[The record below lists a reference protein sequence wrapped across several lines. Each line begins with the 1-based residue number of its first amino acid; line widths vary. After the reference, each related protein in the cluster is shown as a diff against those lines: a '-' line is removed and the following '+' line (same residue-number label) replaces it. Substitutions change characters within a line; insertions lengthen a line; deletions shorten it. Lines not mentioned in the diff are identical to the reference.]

1 MKQNAPYLHQVT
13 GTQRYKQNNE
23 LPFGQDSDKHIQGL
37 RRQYVQ
43 FVSPT
48 LQNGELAKQLLFT
61 KKDGKGNAE
70 KCVGTTEKHILL
82 NTVSSIIQ
90 NNTFLFRG
98 ACSAHLLHSPSQV
111 AFPFR

>member
-82 NTVSSIIQ
+82 NTKQHHSKQHISISGCLQ
-90 NNTFLFRG
+90 CTST
-98 ACSAHLLHSPSQV
+98 A
-111 AFPFR
+111 